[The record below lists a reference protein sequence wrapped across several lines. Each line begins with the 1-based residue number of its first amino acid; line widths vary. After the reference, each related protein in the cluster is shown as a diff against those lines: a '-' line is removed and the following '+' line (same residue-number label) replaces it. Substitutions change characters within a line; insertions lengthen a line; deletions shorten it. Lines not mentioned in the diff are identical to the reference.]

1 MKCPLCEGSTRVLE
15 TRDVRRR
22 RACEVCNHR
31 FTTEENLIE
40 AAEVTRGRPA
50 KVDAKSVY
58 PGQVMADAIVK
69 RSAARVEAR
78 RNMQD
83 VRERKSAAW
92 NSFDE
97 DNDFIPEKW

>member
-1 MKCPLCEGSTRVLE
+1 VLE

-22 RACEVCNHR
+22 RACEVCDHR
-31 FTTEENLIE
+31 FTTEEALINT
-40 AAEVTRGRPA
+40 AVNQ
-50 KVDAKSVY
+50 KVKPEPSKPY

-69 RSAARVEAR
+69 RSKARTEAR

-83 VRERKSAAW
+83 VRERKAAAW